1 MPSVSTDALMVTQHF
16 APEPTGS
23 GPVCAEI
30 AAFLAARSLDLTV
43 LTNRPHYPENRVL
56 SGYGDGQHDS
66 EKNGDVRIERLNPLV
81 FAGRSPMGRIASDL
95 AFLLKGAGALARNR
109 VRRSDLVISV
119 SPSVLTVF
127 LGWAAT
133 SFRGRHVVVV
143 HDIESGLAGGLG
155 MVRSGFIVQA
165 FKAIERLA
173 LNRADVILV
182 LSQHMKDRLVE
193 IGVRTPVHV
202 VPLWVDTDRIFPLPA
217 LAQGPRT
224 ILYSGNIGKKQGLS
238 QILDVAEELG
248 PFGDEMRFV
257 IRGNG
262 SERDELLAA
271 IRQRRLD
278 NVALEPL
285 LPAARLNE
293 GLAEGH
299 VHLVPQNPDAADFAV
314 PSKAYAIM
322 AAGRPFVATARP
334 NSPLWEMATES
345 GAFVCV
351 PPYSVDEFADALLR
365 LARDPAL
372 CGTLGAL
379 GREYIVTNFSKP
391 AVTRQLLTHI
401 EGVA

>member
-1 MPSVSTDALMVTQHF
+1 
-16 APEPTGS
+16 
-23 GPVCAEI
+23 
-30 AAFLAARSLDLTV
+30 
-43 LTNRPHYPENRVL
+43 
-56 SGYGDGQHDS
+56 
-66 EKNGDVRIERLNPLV
+66 V
-81 FAGRSPMGRIASDL
+81 FAGRSPMGRVASDL
-95 AFLLKGAGALARNR
+95 AFLLNGASALVRGR

-155 MVRSGFIVQA
+155 MVRSGFVVQA
-165 FKAIERLA
+165 FRAIERLA

-182 LSQHMKDRLVE
+182 LSQHMKACLIE
-193 IGVRTPVHV
+193 IGVKTPIHV
-202 VPLWVDTDRIFPLPA
+202 VPLWVDTDRIYPLPA
-217 LAQGPRT
+217 RQTAGPRT
-224 ILYSGNIGKKQGLS
+224 ILYSGNIGRKQGLN
-238 QILDVAEELG
+238 QILDVAEELSS
-248 PFGDEMRFV
+248 FGDEMRFV

-262 SERDELLAA
+262 SERDGLLSE
-271 IRQRRLD
+271 IRNRRLD

-285 LPAARLNE
+285 LPAAQLNE
-293 GLAEGH
+293 GLADGH
-299 VHLVPQNPDAADFAV
+299 IHLVPQNPDAADFAV

-334 NSPLWEMATES
+334 NSPLWDMATDS

-379 GREYIVTNFSKP
+379 GREYILSKFSKQ